1 MRERITLEPAYLLN
15 RRPYQDSSLLLE
27 AYTRRY
33 GRVGLV
39 ARGARGAKSKL
50 RGLLQPFAPL
60 LIGWTSAGELGTL
73 CGAEAAAPALP
84 LSGERIFYGWYLN
97 ELLIRLLQR
106 QDPHPALF
114 EAYALALQQ
123 LPGEADVAQDALR
136 IFEKTLLAELGY
148 GLLLPDDLEA
158 PARYRYEHERGP
170 RRAGE
175 DEPGTCA
182 GSSLIELRDE
192 HFRSASSRSDA
203 RRLLR
208 DAIALHLGGR
218 PLETPRLL
226 REMRHKVDKIGLSRP
241 PDPSA

>member
-27 AYTRRY
+27 AYTRQY
-33 GRVGLV
+33 GRVGLI

-60 LIGWTSAGELGTL
+60 LIGWSTSGELGTL
-73 CGAEAAAPALP
+73 LGAEAAAAPLA

-97 ELLIRLLQR
+97 ELLMRLVQR

-136 IFEKTLLAELGY
+136 MFEKSLLAELGY
-148 GLLLPDDLEA
+148 GLLLPDTLDA
-158 PARYRYEHERGP
+158 QARYRYDIERGP
-170 RRAGE
+170 RVSSADDVGAYIG
-175 DEPGTCA
+175 D
-182 GSSLIELRDE
+182 SLIELRDE
-192 HFRSASSRSDA
+192 HFTSTTARADA

-208 DAIALHLGGR
+208 HAIAAHLGGR

-226 REMRHKVDKIGLSRP
+226 REMRDKVDKLDAS
-241 PDPSA
+241 